1 MKRNAFIATVLVLV
15 LLISALSSLPVAADT
30 TIFSDDF
37 DDGDYD
43 GWSASGTVS
52 INTRNHSA
60 PYSTRLKGDGVIWR
74 TVSTQGYSDVTF
86 QWWWAAGSLESADHC
101 YAEVNTGSGW
111 TVVDQLDN
119 GDDNYVFR
127 SGSWSG
133 SGIDNNPNFQIRF
146 RVTTRAAD
154 YCFVDDVAVI
164 SGSGGVPTDTPAPTA
179 TPTEGPT
186 PTPTSTP
193 EPTNTPSPGAD
204 LDVAV
209 YISSGTNS
217 DKIMA
222 LMRAISALGHNVYG
236 IGRYDI
242 AQGRLNSS
250 NFDVL
255 VLGAGEND
263 SKLEYSSTDAL
274 DTTTIKNNIRA
285 FVSGGGGYVALE
297 QGAHF
302 STDELDLYDE
312 GYVTSGSAGKYTI
325 DIVDSNFGSGSQQA
339 YMSGGGGYIPQASG
353 AVVVAENGSNQPV
366 IVRDTYGFG
375 RVILSSFDLELR
387 GDSELDWTIW
397 DNWDMGNS
405 HANSEGCWA
414 LLGRMLN
421 WAASGNASA
430 PTISASNHDAAKVA
444 VVSTHISS
452 GGAWAG
458 LLPGIYRSIEYAGYV
473 PLAIRFDEIND
484 GQLTTSNFSAAV
496 FPGGYSYG
504 YKRGID
510 DWQDILDY
518 VAAGGSYYGVCAG
531 SFYASEEIE
540 WDGKWYDYMPL
551 FEGQDRGPLDG
562 TTYPDYELM
571 TVNVNDSVI
580 GNMGDIVMMYY
591 GGGWKDQLDQSNAVT
606 VATYEYSGG
615 DNGKPD
621 AIRFTYGN
629 GRVLLIGSHPESRSG
644 SNEDWIYWDNWVG
657 DSATPLNNP
666 DNPWLFIDAAF
677 DNWLIQP

>member
-1 MKRNAFIATVLVLV
+1 MKKGICVPVVLILV
-15 LLISALSSLPVAADT
+15 LLVLSLVLPTALAAT

-37 DDGDYD
+37 DDGEYS
-43 GWSASGTVS
+43 GWSTSGTVS

-60 PYSTRLKGDGVIWR
+60 PYSVRLKGDGTMWR
-74 TVSTQGYSDVTF
+74 TVSTQGYSNVTF
-86 QWWWAAGSLESADHC
+86 SWWWAAGSLESADHC
-101 YAEVNTGSGW
+101 YAEVNSGSGW

-119 GDDNYVFR
+119 GDDDYVFR

-133 SGIDNNPNFQIRF
+133 SGIDDNPNFQIRF
-146 RVTTRAAD
+146 RVTTVSAD
-154 YCFVDDVAVI
+154 YCFVDDVAII
-164 SGSGGVPTDTPAPTA
+164 SDEGGDPTDTPTV
-179 TPTEGPT
+179 TSTQGPT

-193 EPTNTPSPGAD
+193 PPTSP
-204 LDVAV
+204 LDVAI
-209 YISSGTNS
+209 YISTGTNS

-222 LMRAISALGHNVYG
+222 LMRAIDAMGHNVYG

-263 SKLEYSSTDAL
+263 SKLEYSGTDAL

-285 FVSGGGGYVALE
+285 FVSNGGGYVALE

-302 STDELDLYDE
+302 STDELALYDE
-312 GYVTSGSAGKYTI
+312 GYVTSGTAGKYTI
-325 DIVDSNFGSGSQQA
+325 DIVDSNFGPGSQQA
-339 YMSGGGGYIPQASG
+339 YMSDGGGYIPQASG
-353 AVVVAENGSNQPV
+353 AVVVAENSSNQPV
-366 IVRDTYGFG
+366 IVRDTYGSG

-397 DNWDMGNS
+397 DNWEMGNS
-405 HANSEGCWA
+405 HTNSEGCWT
-414 LLGRMLN
+414 LLGRMLD
-421 WAASGNASA
+421 WAATGNTSA
-430 PTISASNHDAAKVA
+430 PSISTSNHDAEKVA

-484 GQLTTSNFSAAV
+484 GQLTTSNFSAVV

-504 YKRGID
+504 YKQGID

-540 WDGKWYDYMPL
+540 WDGRWYDYMPL

-562 TTYPDYELM
+562 TTYPSYELL

-580 GNMGDIVMMYY
+580 GNLGDIDMMYY
-591 GGGWKDQLDQSNAVT
+591 GGGWKDQLDQSNATT

-615 DNGKPD
+615 DDGKPD
-621 AIRFTYGN
+621 AIRFTYGSGN
-629 GRVLLIGSHPESRSG
+629 GHVLLIGSHPESRSG
-644 SNEDWIYWDNWVG
+644 SNEDWIYWDNWVEN
-657 DSATPLNNP
+657 STTPLNNP
-666 DNPWLFIDAAF
+666 DNPWVFVDAAF
-677 DNWLIQP
+677 DNWLIP